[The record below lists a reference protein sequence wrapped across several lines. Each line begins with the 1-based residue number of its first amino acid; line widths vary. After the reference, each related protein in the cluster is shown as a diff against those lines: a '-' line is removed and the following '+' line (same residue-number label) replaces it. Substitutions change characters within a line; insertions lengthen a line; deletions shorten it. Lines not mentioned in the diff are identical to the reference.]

1 MERGFIQLIVIL
13 ALVLVILSLL
23 GISLSA
29 LFQNK
34 ALKDNFSFTFSGV
47 EYLWTNYLARPAKII
62 GGTFLDLIWQ
72 PFADT
77 LGNLKKGIS
86 PFQSK

>member
-13 ALVLVILSLL
+13 VLILVILSLL

-34 ALKDNFSFTFSGV
+34 ALQDNFSFTFNGV
-47 EYLWTNYLARPAKII
+47 VYLWTNYLARPAKII

-72 PFADT
+72 PFVGT
-77 LGNLKKGIS
+77 LEGLKKGVS